1 MQTLANTHTHTH
13 MLGSRGLSAQAS
25 VKAELSDP
33 ASFSTSWFYHCALS
47 LFSSTSLSP
56 THTPTH
62 SKKHTNT
69 YANTH
74 SETHAHTLGAASIQA
89 SYPLACIVFELKSY
103 ISFSGTRVSLG
114 IDKVLILHVS
124 LDVFTAT
131 AAATST
137 QRFALGQ
144 LPRLHRG
151 SHRLTSFAKWGSV
164 VYTCAFLFTLMCVF
178 VCLFMLKVSFP
189 SASMDVRWEHA
200 GVIVHT
206 NM

>member
-13 MLGSRGLSAQAS
+13 MLGSRGLSVQAS

-33 ASFSTSWFYHCALS
+33 ASFSTSWFYHRALS

-62 SKKHTNT
+62 SKKHTNM

-103 ISFSGTRVSLG
+103 ISFSGTRVSFG

-200 GVIVHT
+200 GVILHT